1 MTIASIKN
9 KVVFGCDGTNTI
21 FSFDFKVFKEEHLK
35 VYIVDGDIETLL
47 TLNADYAVYDLSEDS
62 GGKVILTTPPSNG
75 LKLVIVRELPPVQ
88 ETSFRNQGPFFPEIH
103 ESAFDQVV
111 MLIQQMMNA
120 IGSTDGTNSRALFLG
135 LADTDGQGA
144 YRAKG
149 NRIANLGDPVNDT
162 DAARVI
168 DLKPFADSAQQAA
181 QDAQQSS
188 QKASEDAAKALA
200 SAQRAED
207 SANSID
213 VSSFYTKTETDAAID
228 EAIEANKFDFWL
240 DAPIGFVMD
249 WELPSLPS
257 DKWLRYNGATFDP
270 AEYPE
275 LAALG
280 IYENNKLPDV
290 SDRYIRYIGNET
302 KYQQYQLLEDTM
314 QKMEGEIVSRKNSG
328 LILRFAG
335 GNAYDGY
342 VNGVFEKMLENT
354 GFYGS
359 YTSGESGKVFSSSIK
374 LNNTLSCRTS
384 NENRPKTI
392 MIRTRIVKA
401 KP

>member
-47 TLNADYAVYDLSEDS
+47 TLNTDYAVSGLSEDS
-62 GGKVILTTPPSNG
+62 GGKVMLTTPPSNG

-149 NRIANLGDPVNDT
+149 NRIANLGDPINDT

-188 QKASEDAAKALA
+188 QKASEDAAKALD

-207 SANSID
+207 AVNSID
-213 VSSFYTKTETDAAID
+213 TSTFYTKTETDAAID
-228 EAIEANKFDFWL
+228 EAIEANKYDWWR
-240 DAPIGFVMD
+240 DIDVGTEMD
-249 WELPSLPS
+249 WNRDSLPNE
-257 DKWLRYNGATFDP
+257 KWLRLDGATFDP
-270 AEYPE
+270 VMYPD

-280 IYENNKLPDV
+280 IYKNNKLPNV
-290 SDRYIRYIGNET
+290 SNRYIRYIGNET
-302 KYQQYQLLEDTM
+302 KYQPYQLLEDTM
-314 QKMEGEIVSRKNSG
+314 QRIVGSAGNGASVGLVDSTSVLTGAFKRGAFKSKFMFTLIAATAGSG
-328 LILRFAG
+328 GLYALDLD
-335 GNAYDGY
+335 NATI
-342 VNGVFEKMLENT
+342 N
-354 GFYGS
+354 
-359 YTSGESGKVFSSSIK
+359 
-374 LNNTLSCRTS
+374 RTS
-384 NENRPKTI
+384 DENRPKTI
-392 MIRTRIVKA
+392 MIKTRIVKA
-401 KP
+401 LP

>member
-35 VYIVDGDIETLL
+35 VYVVDGDIETLL
-47 TLNADYAVYDLSEDS
+47 TLNTDYAVSGLSEDS
-62 GGKVILTTPPSNG
+62 GGKVMLTTPPSNG
-75 LKLVIVRELPPVQ
+75 LKLFIVRELPPVQ

-111 MLIQQMMNA
+111 MLIQQLMNT
-120 IGSTDGTNSRALFLG
+120 IGDTVGTDARSLLLG
-135 LADTDGQGA
+135 LTDTDGQGA

-149 NRIANLGDPVNDT
+149 NRIANLGEPVNDT

-181 QDAQQSS
+181 QAAQQSS
-188 QKASEDAAKALA
+188 QKASEDAAKALD

-213 VSSFYTKTETDAAID
+213 TSTLYTKTETDAAIN
-228 EAIEANKFDFWL
+228 EAIEANKYDWWR
-240 DAPIGFVMD
+240 DIDVGTEMD
-249 WELPSLPS
+249 WNRDSLPNE
-257 DKWLRYNGATFDP
+257 KWLRLDGAAFDP
-270 AEYPE
+270 VMYPG

-280 IYENNKLPDV
+280 IYKNNKLPNV

-302 KYQQYQLLEDTM
+302 KYQPYQLLEDTM
-314 QKMEGEIVSRKNSG
+314 QRIVGSASNGASVGLVNSASVLNGAFKRGAFNSKMIFTLEMDGTGG
-328 LILRFAG
+328 LYALNLD
-335 GNAYDGY
+335 NATI
-342 VNGVFEKMLENT
+342 N
-354 GFYGS
+354 
-359 YTSGESGKVFSSSIK
+359 
-374 LNNTLSCRTS
+374 RTS
-384 NENRPKTI
+384 DENRPKTI
-392 MIRTRIVKA
+392 MIKTRIVKA
-401 KP
+401 LP